1 MATQRY
7 MLLEVIHK
15 LPGAIALPPIWL
27 RRCVSAERFEL
38 STAVWL
44 ARWVGAVDTAGSVGF
59 EVQLH
64 HKNRGF

>member
-7 MLLEVIHK
+7 TLLEVIHK
-15 LPGAIALPPIWL
+15 LPGAIIQPPIWL
-27 RRCVSAERFEL
+27 RRCVSTERFEL
-38 STAVWL
+38 STEVWSASL
-44 ARWVGAVDTAGSVGF
+44 VGAVDAAGSVGF